1 VVRAKVDTHGL
12 IDKSTPPLFLFTSQ
26 RDAASKKANDRGG
39 YVHSPRHSEAIAAKA
54 KETGVPHELVIG
66 DDAAGKDGNIE
77 AIAFFKK
84 QFDQIK
90 STATAPEAKGKK
102 AAKASGQFTPSV
114 TPLYKTIDDAKLK
127 LHVFNPADHKTSD
140 RRPAVVFFFGGGFRS
155 GAPTQFYP
163 HSAYLASRGLVAI
176 SAEYRIKNTYST
188 NPEQSV
194 SDAKSAIRWVRAH
207 AAELGVD
214 PTRIAAGGGS
224 AGGFLAAA
232 TATLSGYDKA
242 GEDTSVS
249 PRPDALVIYNGL
261 FDLGAGEYGSKEEI
275 SPLKNIRAPFPP
287 TAFFVGSQDKLLP
300 VSDVG
305 RIKDAVIAAGGRF
318 DLHVYDG
325 QSHGFFNYGKNEGE
339 YYKITLQET
348 DRFLT
353 SLGWLAG
360 EPSPPN

>member
-1 VVRAKVDTHGL
+1 MKTRVL
-12 IDKSTPPLFLFTSQ
+12 IPALL
-26 RDAASKKANDRGG
+26 AS
-39 YVHSPRHSEAIAAKA
+39 AI
-54 KETGVPHELVIG
+54 V
-66 DDAAGKDGNIE
+66 
-77 AIAFFKK
+77 
-84 QFDQIK
+84 
-90 STATAPEAKGKK
+90 ATAFAQSPETADAKGKK
-102 AAKASGQFTPSV
+102 ATKPSEQFPPSA
-114 TPLYKTIDDAKLK
+114 TPLYKTIDDAKLR
-127 LHVFNPADHKTSD
+127 LHVFNPADHKAGD

-176 SAEYRIKNTYST
+176 SAEYRIKNTYGT

-207 AAELGVD
+207 AGELGVD

-232 TATLSGYDKA
+232 TATLSGYDEP

-261 FDLGAGEYGSKEEI
+261 FDLSRGEYGSKEEI

-287 TAFFVGSQDKLLP
+287 TTFFVGSQDKLIP
-300 VSDVG
+300 VSDAG
-305 RIKDAVIAAGGRF
+305 KIKDAVIAAGGRF
-318 DLHVYDG
+318 DLHLYEG
-325 QSHGFFNYGKNEGE
+325 QGHGFFNYTRDGGE
-339 YYKITLQET
+339 YYKITLRET
-348 DRFLT
+348 DRFL
-353 SLGWLAG
+353 SSIGWLSG